1 MSASIERLAHKNVA
15 IVRYTQPF
23 NPVQDLTHVKTELE
37 KFLASSSGVFN
48 VIVDLS
54 QINLTFADLVES
66 MSQTVDPASETSAK
80 KGRLVNI
87 LVGSDALIK
96 MAADAY
102 AQEQYGKTKVDI
114 YPSVE
119 VALEHI
125 QA

>member
-1 MSASIERLAHKNVA
+1 MSASIERLANENVA

-23 NPVQDLTHVKTELE
+23 NPAQDLTYAKDELE
-37 KFLASSSGVFN
+37 KILASTPGTLN

-66 MSQTVDPASETSAK
+66 MSRTVDPDSETSAK

-102 AQEQYGKTKVDI
+102 AQEQYGKMKVDI

-119 VALEHI
+119 VSLEHI
-125 QA
+125 ES